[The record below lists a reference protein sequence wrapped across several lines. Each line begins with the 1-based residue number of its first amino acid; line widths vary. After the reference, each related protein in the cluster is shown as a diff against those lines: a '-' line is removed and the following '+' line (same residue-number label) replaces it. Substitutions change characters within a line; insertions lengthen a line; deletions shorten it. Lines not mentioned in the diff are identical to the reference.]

1 VGWVVTPSFVAW
13 VPLAPGEIYYGY
25 GYFGPWSRNITTI
38 NVNTSAVNWRYRNAD
53 ARNAVVTVQRET
65 FGTGRRIPVKI
76 DENPFIGVKPH
87 PAGTIDIVPPREKPR
102 HPIQI
107 RPTTDLEH
115 PQHQVP
121 ERERIRPEVSD
132 HRVVVQPERP
142 QRPGSALPA
151 IVQRPSGQ
159 VVPPPERFR
168 RIRPEEMKNERRL
181 IKERDASVFRSQPPE
196 NLPVRKTREPKTI
209 IRKPGQLG
217 QQPEKINKGEGR
229 EKRP

>member
-1 VGWVVTPSFVAW
+1 

-25 GYFGPWSRNITTI
+25 GYFGPWSRNIATI
-38 NVNTSAVNWRYRNAD
+38 NINTTVVNWRYRNAD

-76 DENPFIGVKPH
+76 SENPFMREH
-87 PAGTIDIVPPREKPR
+87 PAGAIDIVPPREKPR
-102 HPIQI
+102 QPIHI

-121 ERERIRPEVSD
+121 ERERIRPEVSG
-132 HRVVVQPERP
+132 HRPVVQPEMP
-142 QRPGSALPA
+142 QRPGSAPPA
-151 IVQRPSGQ
+151 IIQRPSGQ
-159 VVPPPERFR
+159 VVLPPERFR

-181 IKERDASVFRSQPPE
+181 IKEREASVFRPQPPE
-196 NLPVRKTREPKTI
+196 NLPVRKMREPKTI
-209 IRKPGQLG
+209 IRKPSQQS
-217 QQPEKINKGEGR
+217 QQPQKINKGEGR